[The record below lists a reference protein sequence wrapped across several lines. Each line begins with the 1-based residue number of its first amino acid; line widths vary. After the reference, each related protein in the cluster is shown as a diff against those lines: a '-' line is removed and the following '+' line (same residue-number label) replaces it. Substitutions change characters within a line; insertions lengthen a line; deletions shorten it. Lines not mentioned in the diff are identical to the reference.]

1 MSEIKNHSKAYWT
14 CQILG
19 WGIYGLLNTVFLS
32 AFQTITAQ
40 NLGITVFGSV
50 QLLLWTHLLRIIF
63 KKRHWVTLPLWK
75 LFIRV
80 LIADL
85 VIAIISQS
93 IQIFGYFYIDEI
105 SLEQFRWKLYGLQI
119 LNTNFILWIWS
130 LLYVVFSMF
139 DITKRGE
146 REKWE
151 LQTAVKEAELMALK
165 AQINPHFL
173 FNSLN
178 NIRALV
184 IENPE
189 RARDMISKL
198 SELFRYA
205 LRVSNTRSVLL
216 KEELAVVKNYLLLEA
231 TQLEDRL
238 RYRFDIA
245 PETRQVEIPPMTI
258 QTLVENAIRHGI
270 ALHPDGGEISIRTTL
285 SACDNAQTGNQ
296 QTVMVVCIVN
306 TGQMKNNATND
317 GIGLQNTRERLHLLF
332 GNTAQLTVE
341 NISQNQV
348 CAKFQVPF
356 TGQQI

>member
-1 MSEIKNHSKAYWT
+1 MSAFNHSKAYWT

-32 AFQTITAQ
+32 AFQTVTAQ
-40 NLGITVFGSV
+40 KLGITVFGSV

-93 IQIFGYFYIDEI
+93 IQFLGYFYIVENY
-105 SLEQFRWKLYGLQI
+105 FNWKLYGLQI
-119 LNTNFILWIWS
+119 LNANFILWIWS

-184 IENPE
+184 IENPA

-270 ALHPDGGEISIRTTL
+270 AQHPDGGEISIRTTL
-285 SACDNAQTGNQ
+285 Q

-306 TGQMKNNATND
+306 TGQIKNNATND
-317 GIGLQNTRERLHLLF
+317 GIGLQNTRERLRLLF
-332 GNTAQLTVE
+332 GKTAQLTVE
-341 NISQNQV
+341 NISQNRV
-348 CAKFQVPF
+348 CAKFRVPL

>member
-1 MSEIKNHSKAYWT
+1 MSTICLRSKTTAKRIGPVRFWDGEFTACSTRFSY
-14 CQILG
+14 
-19 WGIYGLLNTVFLS
+19 LLFRLLRHKIWASPFLEVCS
-32 AFQTITAQ
+32 FCCGQ
-40 NLGITVFGSV
+40 
-50 QLLLWTHLLRIIF
+50 HLLRIIF

-184 IENPE
+184 IEDPE

-270 ALHPDGGEISIRTTL
+270 ALHPDGGEISIQTTL
-285 SACDNAQTGNQ
+285 Q
-296 QTVMVVCIVN
+296 QPVMEVCIVN

-317 GIGLQNTRERLHLLF
+317 GIGLQNTRERLRLLF
-332 GNTAQLTVE
+332 GNTTQLTVE
-341 NISQNQV
+341 NISRNRV
-348 CAKFQVPF
+348 CAKFQVPL

>member
-50 QLLLWTHLLRIIF
+50 QLLLWTHLLRTIF

-75 LFIRV
+75 L
-80 LIADL
+80 
-85 VIAIISQS
+85 
-93 IQIFGYFYIDEI
+93 
-105 SLEQFRWKLYGLQI
+105 
-119 LNTNFILWIWS
+119 
-130 LLYVVFSMF
+130 
-139 DITKRGE
+139 
-146 REKWE
+146 
-151 LQTAVKEAELMALK
+151 
-165 AQINPHFL
+165 
-173 FNSLN
+173 
-178 NIRALV
+178 
-184 IENPE
+184 
-189 RARDMISKL
+189 
-198 SELFRYA
+198 
-205 LRVSNTRSVLL
+205 
-216 KEELAVVKNYLLLEA
+216 
-231 TQLEDRL
+231 
-238 RYRFDIA
+238 FDIA

-296 QTVMVVCIVN
+296 QPVMVVCIVN
-306 TGQMKNNATND
+306 TGQMKNNTTND
-317 GIGLQNTRERLHLLF
+317 GIGLQNSRERLHLLF

>member
-1 MSEIKNHSKAYWT
+1 MSQFKNYNKAYWT

-50 QLLLWTHLLRIIF
+50 QLLLWTHLLRTIF

-93 IQIFGYFYIDEI
+93 IQIFGYLYIDETLTI
-105 SLEQFRWKLYGLQI
+105 EQFRWKLYGIQI

-130 LLYVVFSMF
+130 LLYVIFHMF

-178 NIRALV
+178 NIRALI

-205 LRVSNTRSVLL
+205 LQVSSTRSVLL
-216 KEELAVVKNYLLLEA
+216 KEELAIVKNYLQLEA
-231 TQLEDRL
+231 VQLEDRL

-245 PETRQVEIPPMTI
+245 PETQQVEIPPMTI

-270 ALHPDGGEISIRTTL
+270 ALHPEGGEISIQTTL
-285 SACDNAQTGNQ
+285 Q
-296 QTVMVVCIVN
+296 QTVMAVCIVN
-306 TGQMKNNATND
+306 TGQMQNNATND
-317 GIGLQNTRERLHLLF
+317 GIGLQNTRERLRLLF
-332 GNTAQLTVE
+332 GDSAQLTVE
-341 NISQNQV
+341 NTSQNQV
-348 CAKFQVPF
+348 CAKFQVPL

>member
-1 MSEIKNHSKAYWT
+1 MRFSPTIQPRPRLPDEHSMSEIKNHNKAYWI

-50 QLLLWTHLLRIIF
+50 QLLLWTHLLRTIF

-85 VIAIISQS
+85 VIAIISQN
-93 IQIFGYFYIDEI
+93 IQIFGYLYIDEI
-105 SLEQFRWKLYGLQI
+105 SLEQFRWKLYGIQI

-130 LLYVVFSMF
+130 LLYVIFHMF

-205 LRVSNTRSVLL
+205 LQVSNTRSVLL
-216 KEELAVVKNYLLLEA
+216 KGGH
-231 TQLEDRL
+231 
-238 RYRFDIA
+238 
-245 PETRQVEIPPMTI
+245 EI
-258 QTLVENAIRHGI
+258 
-270 ALHPDGGEISIRTTL
+270 EISRRQ
-285 SACDNAQTGNQ
+285 AQ
-296 QTVMVVCIVN
+296 
-306 TGQMKNNATND
+306 KF
-317 GIGLQNTRERLHLLF
+317 RERMSL
-332 GNTAQLTVE
+332 
-341 NISQNQV
+341 
-348 CAKFQVPF
+348 
-356 TGQQI
+356 

>member
-1 MSEIKNHSKAYWT
+1 MSEIKNHNKAYWT

-19 WGIYGLLNTVFLS
+19 WGIYGLLNTFFLS

-50 QLLLWTHLLRIIF
+50 QLLLWTHLLRTIF

-93 IQIFGYFYIDEI
+93 IQIFGYLYIDETLTI
-105 SLEQFRWKLYGLQI
+105 EQFRWKLYGIQI

-139 DITKRGE
+139 DVTKRGE

-151 LQTAVKEAELMALK
+151 LQTAVQEAELMALK

-205 LRVSNTRSVLL
+205 LQVSSTRSVSLE
-216 KEELAVVKNYLLLEA
+216 EELAIVKNYLQLEA

-245 PETRQVEIPPMTI
+245 PETRQVEIPPMAI

-270 ALHPDGGEISIRTTL
+270 AQQPDGGEISIRTTL
-285 SACDNAQTGNQ
+285 Q
-296 QTVMVVCIVN
+296 QTVMEVCIVN
-306 TGQMKNNATND
+306 TGQMKNNATHD
-317 GIGLQNTRERLHLLF
+317 GIGLQNTRERLRLLF
-332 GNTAQLTVE
+332 GEAAQLTVE
-341 NISQNQV
+341 NTSQNQV
-348 CAKFQVPF
+348 CAKFQVPL
-356 TGQQI
+356 TGQPI